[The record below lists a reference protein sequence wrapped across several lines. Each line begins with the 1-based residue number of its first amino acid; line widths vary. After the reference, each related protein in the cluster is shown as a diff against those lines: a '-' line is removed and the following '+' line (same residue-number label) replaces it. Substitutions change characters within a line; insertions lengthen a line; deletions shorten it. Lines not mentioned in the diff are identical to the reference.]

1 MFVTRTMLQFP
12 PAESKTQKVHEPCG
26 FSAKTF
32 LWGWW
37 QWSVTIWALGSPQN
51 SYIEVLVPKVMAFGG
66 GACRKWLSL
75 DEVMRVE
82 PHDRI
87 SALKRRERERAALC
101 LFVIFL
107 FSFSLSLSHV
117 NTQGESGHLQVR
129 KTVFTRNHSC
139 WTLIWDFQPQGWE
152 TDVCIVG
159 APQSIVLWNNICLSI
174 VPVHSILF

>member
-12 PAESKTQKVHEPCG
+12 PAESKTQKVHEPCW

-87 SALKRRERERAALC
+87 SALKRTEREQRSVSLWS
-101 LFVIFL
+101 
-107 FSFSLSLSHV
+107 FSFLSLSLSVMWIHKEKAAIYRSGRQFSPG
-117 NTQGESGHLQVR
+117 TIPAGPWSGTSSLKGEKQMS
-129 KTVFTRNHSC
+129 
-139 WTLIWDFQPQGWE
+139 
-152 TDVCIVG
+152 
-159 APQSIVLWNNICLSI
+159 A
-174 VPVHSILF
+174 